1 VFFLFSQYGD
11 DCIKIE
17 VDALY
22 HMIGSK
28 AVDGRERQ
36 SLASTN
42 PHIANIVF
50 KCVRYATTGINAID
64 IGKNN

>member
-1 VFFLFSQYGD
+1 MSPLFYQYGD

-50 KCVRYATTGINAID
+50 KHVRYATTRINAID